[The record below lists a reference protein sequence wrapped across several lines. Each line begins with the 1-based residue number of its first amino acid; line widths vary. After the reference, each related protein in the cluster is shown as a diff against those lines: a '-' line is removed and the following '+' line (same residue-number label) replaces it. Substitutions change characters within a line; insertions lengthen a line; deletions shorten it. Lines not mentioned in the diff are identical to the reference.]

1 MLNMRQNQMNSH
13 GILKNICNEDLAVQ
27 EEVINIQHVCAKC
40 HKFKKKTNSIY
51 CYNCL
56 GLR

>member
-1 MLNMRQNQMNSH
+1 MNSH

-51 CYNCL
+51 CFKCL